1 MKKIIGQKS
10 NWNSEKMSNRLFIL
24 KEIEKFKEK
33 ENSIYGSNFQTV
45 EEDIEPNIKTITDV

>member
-1 MKKIIGQKS
+1 MNQ
-10 NWNSEKMSNRLFIL
+10 SEL
-24 KEIEKFKEK
+24 KADAKKFKEK